1 MKWDIQ
7 IGQLDVPAICF
18 PSNLHVTGFSSCR
31 VNTMIHSNLVCVCVF
46 PAPIQEYV
54 KIRLKAVE
62 AEGLKVEALR

>member
-1 MKWDIQ
+1 
-7 IGQLDVPAICF
+7 
-18 PSNLHVTGFSSCR
+18 
-31 VNTMIHSNLVCVCVF
+31 VCVF